1 MARLNITLD
10 QGEVLQ
16 LLGDSGG
23 DAFRALLQ
31 ESVNAVLRAES
42 DEQLRAGRYEWL
54 PRAMSQETRFLRSR
68 APTCRNIYGFCVPL
82 RRKRACPVARYTVFA
97 FLLGIGAPVDNPRR
111 RAAGLPR
118 VSRNVL
124 TWGFAESRVFRGH
137 EARREGCLLGT
148 RGGEFP
154 RRSTQKP
161 CFL

>member
-42 DEQLRAGRYEWL
+42 DEQLRTGRYEWL

-68 APTCRNIYGFCVPL
+68 APTCRNIYGFCVPARPL
-82 RRKRACPVARYTVFA
+82 VTRYTVFA
-97 FLLGIGAPVDNPRR
+97 FHFEENGHALSQDTRFLRSFSGSARPWITPGGGPR
-111 RAAGLPR
+111 ACP
-118 VSRNVL
+118 
-124 TWGFAESRVFRGH
+124 
-137 EARREGCLLGT
+137 
-148 RGGEFP
+148 EFHAT
-154 RRSTQKP
+154 S
-161 CFL
+161 

>member
-10 QGEVLQ
+10 QGEMLQ

-97 FLLGIGAPVDNPRR
+97 FPLARLSQDIRFLRSSSRKTGMRCRKIYGFCVPSRDR
-111 RAAGLPR
+111 RA
-118 VSRNVL
+118 
-124 TWGFAESRVFRGH
+124 RG
-137 EARREGCLLGT
+137 
-148 RGGEFP
+148 
-154 RRSTQKP
+154 
-161 CFL
+161 